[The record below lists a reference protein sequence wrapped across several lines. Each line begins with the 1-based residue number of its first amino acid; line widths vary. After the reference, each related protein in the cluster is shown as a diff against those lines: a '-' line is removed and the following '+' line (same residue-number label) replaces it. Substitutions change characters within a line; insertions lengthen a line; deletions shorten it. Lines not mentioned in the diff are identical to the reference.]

1 MKKLITLLIVFA
13 TMLCIFASCGSKT
26 AENDRPTVA
35 ATTAETTTAEIT
47 TTTAAPTTTEVQTT
61 VEQTTTV
68 KQTEKK
74 TAAVTKAPT
83 TAKKTTAK
91 PAAVTKAATK
101 APTKAAATKA
111 QPTTE
116 EKIIYYYPDGSTG
129 TTPMNGAY
137 YYDEYGIEIE
147 YAGESDGKR
156 QEFCEMC
163 GKKIGDGRNGTCEVY
178 INDATC
184 EYCGVKVKA
193 WECHSC
199 K

>member
-1 MKKLITLLIVFA
+1 MKKLITLLLVFA

-83 TAKKTTAK
+83 TAKKTAAK

-101 APTKAAATKA
+101 AAATKA

-116 EKIIYYYPDGSTG
+116 YKIIYHYPDGSTG
-129 TTPMNGAY
+129 TTPVSGAY
-137 YYDEYGIEIE
+137 FYDEYGIERV
-147 YAGESDGKR
+147 YGGEGDDEISRNCPD
-156 QEFCEMC
+156 C
-163 GKKIGDGRNGTCEVY
+163 GLPYGDGRNGTCIGKIVEWQ
-178 INDATC
+178 C
-184 EYCGVKVKA
+184 PYCGENLGVN
-193 WECHSC
+193 ECHHCS